1 MFLLVSWKNSLNLL
15 IKPNNAYLLFLVSL
29 KAAFDGLRLLLPL
42 IIGWFIGIVLVFFV
56 KEFIFFEYFS
66 GKSWGTSPHFY
77 SFDYD
82 HYTLLFLLL
91 ISLAVHPSVTKKR
104 INSFFSFNSIK
115 LYFAAM
121 VMYML
126 LISLAVP
133 PSVIRKTIFSF
144 ESIKLYYAAMIM
156 YTLFPVSILC
166 LGSFM
171 VPALLLKDSVARDF
185 MQQSLITYFLLA
197 LFAFSF
203 LDADG
208 NFWSRTAL
216 ALKRTA
222 KIIFYNAPV
231 WIILFIFAYF
241 IKFCILLLRYFLLNS
256 VSEVIGVL
264 FGIGMYM
271 VSISVLVAIINT
283 VYIKRVYGEKEL
295 YI

>member
-1 MFLLVSWKNSLNLL
+1 MGILVSWKNSLNLL
-15 IKPNNAYLLFLVSL
+15 KPNNAYLLFLVSL
-29 KAAFDGLRLLLPL
+29 KAAFDGLCLLFPL
-42 IIGWFIGIVLVFFV
+42 IIIIGWFIVIILVFFV
-56 KEFIFFEYFS
+56 KGFIF
-66 GKSWGTSPHFY
+66 
-77 SFDYD
+77 FDYD
-82 HYTLLFLLL
+82 HYSLLFLLL
-91 ISLAVHPSVTKKR
+91 ISLAVHPSVTRKT

-115 LYFAAM
+115 LYC
-121 VMYML
+121 
-126 LISLAVP
+126 
-133 PSVIRKTIFSF
+133 
-144 ESIKLYYAAMIM
+144 AAMIM
-156 YTLFPVSILC
+156 YMLFPVSILC
-166 LGSFM
+166 LRSFM

-185 MQQSLITYFLLA
+185 MQQSLIAFFLLV

-222 KIIFYNAPV
+222 KVIFYNAPV

-241 IKFCILLLRYFLLNS
+241 IKFGILLLRYFLLNF
-256 VSEVIGVL
+256 VSQLVGSL

-283 VYIKRVYGEKEL
+283 IYIKRAYNEKEL